1 MLFLIRNME
10 IYRLVQELGKRT
22 IPSFS
27 PREID
32 PIPHIPLGK
41 CEMETVAQDLLQ
53 ISVEARQWVGVSVK
67 DFALQHQSRLRDLV
81 RKNILLK
88 FVGHMTRFPKTTNET
103 FGRIITIKSNI
114 IDMHFASSSE
124 TSTFKGFPISVLN
137 GIKLLEKKGYVEIVP
152 KLREDV
158 LVPTEKLIN
167 YVVNIRSG
175 KQMGG

>member
-22 IPSFS
+22 GVPSFS

-32 PIPHIPLGK
+32 PLPHIPLGK

-67 DFALQHQSRLRDLV
+67 DFALQRQSRLRDLV

-88 FVGHMTRFPKTTNET
+88 FVGHMTRFPRPADEV
-103 FGRIITIKSNI
+103 FGRITVIKSNI
-114 IDMHFASSSE
+114 MGMRRAYSE
-124 TSTFKGFPISVLN
+124 ATTFKGFPVSVLN
-137 GIKLLEKKGYVEIVP
+137 GIRLLEKKGYVEIVP

-158 LVPTEKLIN
+158 LVPTEKLIVYALELKKSN
-167 YVVNIRSG
+167 V
-175 KQMGG
+175 